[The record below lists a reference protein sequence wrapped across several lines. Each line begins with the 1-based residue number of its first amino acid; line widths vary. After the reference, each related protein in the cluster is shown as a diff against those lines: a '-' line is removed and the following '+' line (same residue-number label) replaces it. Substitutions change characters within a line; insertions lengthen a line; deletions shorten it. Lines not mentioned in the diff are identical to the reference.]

1 MNDDDLF
8 DKFGLPKELMIGD
21 SIAKEQQRIVA
32 KIVRRKFGKKC
43 TVVEGVDTKVLD
55 IKDIARKLKE
65 KFACGGTAKDGIIEL
80 QGDHLNRMRKA
91 LIECDFPPE
100 SIDVLPDT
108 TVDPPRRPRPRN

>member
-32 KIVRRKFGKKC
+32 KIVRKKFGKKC
-43 TVVEGVDTKVLD
+43 TVVEGIDVKVLD
-55 IKDIARKLKE
+55 IKDIARRLKE

-80 QGDHLNRMRKA
+80 QGDHLMKMRKA

-100 SIDVLPDT
+100 SIDILPDR
-108 TVDPPRRPRPRN
+108 TVDPPRRPRPQN